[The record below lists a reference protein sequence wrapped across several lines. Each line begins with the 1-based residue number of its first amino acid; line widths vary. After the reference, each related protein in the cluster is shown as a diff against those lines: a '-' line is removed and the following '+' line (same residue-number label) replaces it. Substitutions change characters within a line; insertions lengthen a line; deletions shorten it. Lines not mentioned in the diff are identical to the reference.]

1 MEKLNGN
8 TKKAQVLIENYLN
21 SYMSDLDDAYEFHHS
36 RAKDNA
42 WDYCEG
48 LRQACNGYGAKV
60 CTASKFVFTY
70 GARVGEHDLLYITPS
85 HDYLIENAF

>member
-1 MEKLNGN
+1 MEKLNAN
-8 TKKAQVLIENYLN
+8 TKKAQTLIENYL
-21 SYMSDLDDAYEFHHS
+21 SSSCCDLDDAYEYHHS

-42 WDYCEG
+42 WEYCESK
-48 LRQACNGYGAKV
+48 RQELNGWGARV
-60 CTASKFVFTY
+60 CTHCTTTFTY